1 MSFSVLLML
10 AGLITSLGAWL
21 SYEVGIGWVI
31 RWVIL
36 PFSGFRREGRAARL
50 VFVPFPVS
58 FGNEM

>member
-1 MSFSVLLML
+1 ML